1 MPLSENKIAEECTE
15 YAILCL
21 RKKKITFRQ
30 GLSMDSKTLGE
41 KLLRNRIFTGAETY
55 STVTS

>member
-21 RKKKITFRQ
+21 RKKKKSPL
-30 GLSMDSKTLGE
+30 GKDEMDEWHHCCNGHELGQTLGGG
-41 KLLRNRIFTGAETY
+41 KAQGG
-55 STVTS
+55 

>member
-21 RKKKITFRQ
+21 RKKKKSPLGKDYQ
-30 GLSMDSKTLGE
+30 WTL
-41 KLLRNRIFTGAETY
+41 KH
-55 STVTS
+55 